1 MAELRCGTVELNF
14 AAMSAPQF
22 QALSAIAFQL
32 AATVETYEED
42 VAAMLRTPA
51 DADLYRRV
59 SAHVDQMRMY
69 AAALPPLS
77 VAWVE
82 VLIRHFELTHGLW
95 RAQRE
100 PQGVDLPALHAA
112 LREAVQRLSKRCVQL
127 MPAA

>member
-1 MAELRCGTVELNF
+1 
-14 AAMSAPQF
+14 MSASQF
-22 QALSAIAFQL
+22 HALSAVAFQL
-32 AATVETYEED
+32 AATLERYEED
-42 VAAMLRTPA
+42 VAAMVEAPL

-59 SAHVDQMRMY
+59 SSHVDQMRMY

-100 PQGVDLPALHAA
+100 PQAVCLDQLHDQLSGAIA
-112 LREAVQRLSKRCVQL
+112 RLARHCIQL
-127 MPAA
+127 MPSA